1 MQMENGSVE
10 ALGARIVENVGR
22 VLVGKSA
29 EIELCAIALL
39 SRGHILIEDVPGVG
53 KTMLAKSLAR
63 SLGCSFE
70 RLQFTPDLLPSD
82 VTGVNIYSPSTQQFE
97 FRQGPL
103 FTQILLA
110 DEINRATPKTQ
121 SALLETMQEGSVT
134 AAGTTHV
141 LTQPFFVL
149 ATQNPLEQEGT
160 YPLPEAQLDRF
171 MFKLNVPFLNR
182 TELNE
187 M

>member
-97 FRQGPL
+97 FRQGPI

-110 DEINRATPKTQ
+110 DEINRATPRRSRRCWKRWKNGR
-121 SALLETMQEGSVT
+121 SPWT
-134 AAGTTHV
+134 APPIH
-141 LTQPFFVL
+141 LPFHFRSWPPR
-149 ATQNPLEQEGT
+149 TRWS
-160 YPLPEAQLDRF
+160 LPAPSRS
-171 MFKLNVPFLNR
+171 PR
-182 TELNE
+182 RRWTAS
-187 M
+187 